1 MKILVV
7 GGAGYIGSHMVK
19 KLALAGNDVITLD
32 NLSYGYRDAVKYGEF
47 IEGDL
52 GDSATLDDLFSNRGI
67 DAVMHFAGF
76 IQVGESVQKPSM
88 YYHNNV
94 TNTLTL
100 LDAMMRH
107 DVKNFIFSSTAAIF
121 GEPEYTPIDEKHSK
135 QPINPYGHSK
145 LMIEQVLDDYDA
157 AYGLRSTC
165 LRYFNAAGADP
176 DGELGERHVPETH
189 LIPLI
194 LQAASGRREDI
205 KVFGDDYP
213 TDDGTCVRDYIHIND
228 LCDAHSLALDHMIEQ
243 NESARFNLGNG
254 KGFSVKEVI
263 DVAKQVSGNDFR
275 VSIEPRRAGDP
286 AVLVADST
294 LANKTLNWQPQ
305 LADLHDMVSTA
316 WNWEVDFLSKQ

>member
-1 MKILVV
+1 MNILVV

-19 KLALAGNDVITLD
+19 KLALAGNDVVTLD

-47 IEGDL
+47 VEGDL
-52 GDSATLDDLFSNRGI
+52 GDRTTLDDLFSSRGI

-100 LDAMMRH
+100 LDAMLQH
-107 DVKNFIFSSTAAIF
+107 EVNNFIFSSTAAIF
-121 GEPEYTPIDEKHSK
+121 GEPDYTPIDEKHNK

-228 LCDAHSLALDHMIEQ
+228 LCDAHSLALDDMIANDQ
-243 NESARFNLGNG
+243 SARFNLGNG
-254 KGFSVKEVI
+254 KGFSVRQVI
-263 DVAKQVSGNDFR
+263 DVAKQVSGTDFK

-294 LANKTLNWQPQ
+294 LARQTLNWQPQ
-305 LADLHDMVSTA
+305 HDDLRDIVSTA